1 MEANV
6 SPREKAQSG
15 LVILKEAIFELLA
28 AHPEG
33 LRNVDVAD
41 SLGLKSDFEGEQR
54 GYLSWSILGLLVNE
68 GRIRY
73 EKVAIA
79 DLAATSTCPAK
90 RRAVEKIAEYQ
101 VKGATGALRELDG
114 QPQFKCLQG
123 TLKVALARLES
134 TQ

>member
-73 EKVAIA
+73 EKVGRSRRYFVA
-79 DLAATSTCPAK
+79 D
-90 RRAVEKIAEYQ
+90 E
-101 VKGATGALRELDG
+101 
-114 QPQFKCLQG
+114 
-123 TLKVALARLES
+123 
-134 TQ
+134 